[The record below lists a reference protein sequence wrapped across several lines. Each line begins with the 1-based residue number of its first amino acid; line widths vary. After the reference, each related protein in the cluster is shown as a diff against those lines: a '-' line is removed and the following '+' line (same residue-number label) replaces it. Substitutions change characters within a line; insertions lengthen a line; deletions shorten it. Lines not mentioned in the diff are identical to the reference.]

1 MASARRITSAALL
14 ICTYRRPES
23 FGKLIE
29 SVAKLDLPEGLVF
42 SVVVA
47 DNNPEPAWDTY
58 IKPAVAALPWPVHYG
73 HEAEAGYSNA
83 RNKALAVALAETAAE
98 VLLFVDDDMILDT
111 GWLRE
116 HLRSHIELEADV
128 VNGRIYG
135 VRERFPHG
143 ALLEKCGAGNVSFNR
158 RLVDPSG
165 LGLKFDPTFN
175 KLGMEDQAFFRA
187 ATAKG
192 AIIKQ
197 SDFPLIYN
205 YYGATEVPEEEVIN
219 KMHTTAS
226 MHQNDVALARQ
237 QRGFIV
243 AAAMAS
249 KGLVFGA
256 KGAGLALESR
266 LCSLLGRPER
276 ARKRQLSSQKEFLKM
291 RGRFRG
297 ISGEIISRQD
307 VRRSDPAAAERKQV
321 TAAGGPGGSE
331 AP

>member
-1 MASARRITSAALL
+1 MASARRIASAALL
-14 ICTYRRPES
+14 VCTFRRPES

-29 SVAKLDLPEGLVF
+29 SVARLELPEGLAF
-42 SVVVA
+42 SLVIA
-47 DNNPEPAWDTY
+47 DNNPEPAWDSY
-58 IKPAVAALPWPVHYG
+58 IKPAVADLPWPVHYG

-83 RNKALAVALAETAAE
+83 RNKALAVALAETTAE
-98 VLLFVDDDMILDT
+98 VFLFVDDDMILDP

-116 HLRSHIELEADV
+116 HLRSHVELDAEV

-143 ALLEKCGAGNVSFNR
+143 AKLEKCGAGNVSFNR
-158 RLVDPSG
+158 RLVDASG
-165 LGLKFDPTFN
+165 LGLRFDPTFN

-192 AIIKQ
+192 VVIKQ

-205 YYGATEVPEEEVIN
+205 YYGATAVPEEEVIN

-226 MHQNDVALARQ
+226 MHHNDVALARQ
-237 QRGFIV
+237 RHGFLV

-266 LCSLLGRPER
+266 LYRLLGRQER
-276 ARKRQLSSQKEFLKM
+276 ARKQQLSSQKEFLKM
-291 RGRFRG
+291 RGRFGG

-307 VRRSDPAAAERKQV
+307 VRRSDPAAGDSKVVAEGHR
-321 TAAGGPGGSE
+321 PGSE
-331 AP
+331 AS